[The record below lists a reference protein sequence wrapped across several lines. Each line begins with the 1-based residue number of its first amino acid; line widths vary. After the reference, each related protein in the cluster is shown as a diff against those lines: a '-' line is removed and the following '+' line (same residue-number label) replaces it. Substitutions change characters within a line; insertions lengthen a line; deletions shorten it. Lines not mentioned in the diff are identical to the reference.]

1 MSDFKGLPPDF
12 FKFFK
17 ELSANNNREWFTANK
32 PRYQDVVVGSLSDFI
47 IDMAPRL
54 AKISE
59 HYNADPRSNG
69 GSMFRI
75 YRDVRFSKDK
85 RPYKEHGAVQ
95 FRHLRGK
102 DAHAPGFYVHFEPG
116 NVVFGGGIW
125 KPPAPELLK
134 IRTAIAKDPA
144 GWSRVRNNK
153 ALNDLTDGVMGDGIT
168 RPPKGFSGDEK
179 HIEDIKRQTFFAM
192 RHEKDAI
199 TRSPDFPAEVART
212 FKAVTPLMKFI
223 CKALDVP
230 F

>member
-102 DAHAPGFYVHFEPG
+102 DAHAPGFYVHLAPDEVFYGGGVWAPHPPNLLKVREAIRDKTAAWNKATG
-116 NVVFGGGIW
+116 GAAFKKRFGGM
-125 KPPAPELLK
+125 
-134 IRTAIAKDPA
+134 R
-144 GWSRVRNNK
+144 
-153 ALNDLTDGVMGDGIT
+153 GDGLM
-168 RPPKGFSGDEK
+168 RPPKGFDAD
-179 HIEDIKRQTFFAM
+179 HPAIEDLKRKSFFAM
-192 RHEKDAI
+192 ANSKQAAAKKPGFPDDVAAAFADA
-199 TRSPDFPAEVART
+199 R
-212 FKAVTPLMKFI
+212 PLMKFL
-223 CKALDVP
+223 CDATGAP